1 MGIVFDIQRF
11 SISDGPGIRTTVF
24 LKGCNL
30 RCAWCHNPESVSPEP
45 QRMDGELYGKEMS
58 CLEVMETVC
67 RDAAFYQNSG
77 GGMTLSGG
85 EPLLQPEFALE
96 LLKWCREEQI
106 HTVVDTAGNVPYA
119 VFEKIIPYTD
129 LFLFDLKAV
138 SPELHREGTGVDNQ
152 LILENL
158 QRLDVPKW
166 IRIPVIPSYNDNQK
180 ELEAMAERLQ
190 DVPKVERICL
200 LPFHRLGFAKYRK
213 LGVLNPCGGLREPG
227 EEEMK
232 QHAKVFSACS
242 AVVTIE

>member
-1 MGIVFDIQRF
+1 MGMVFDIQRF

-45 QRMDGELYGKEMS
+45 QEMDGELCGKEMS
-58 CLEVMETVC
+58 CPEVMEVVR

-106 HTVVDTAGNVPYA
+106 HTAVDTAGNVPYA
-119 VFEKIIPYTD
+119 VFEKIISYTD
-129 LFLFDLKAV
+129 LFLFDLKAA
-138 SPELHREGTGVDNQ
+138 SPELHREGTGVDNRM
-152 LILENL
+152 ILENL

-166 IRIPVIPSYNDNQK
+166 IRIPVIPGYNDNQK
-180 ELEAMAERLQ
+180 ELEAMSERIR
-190 DVPKVERICL
+190 DVPMVERICL
-200 LPFHRLGFAKYRK
+200 LPFHRLGFAKYQK
-213 LGVLNPCGGLREPG
+213 LGIANPCDGQREPG
-227 EEEMK
+227 EDEMK
-232 QHAKVFSACS
+232 RHAEIFSACG
-242 AVVTIE
+242 AVVTVE